1 MIQSAEH
8 TLQVH
13 YLASLNSFPSVRFPL
28 QKTPLLCV
36 GFLIGI
42 EKGARVNS

>member
-1 MIQSAEH
+1 MIERPEP

-13 YLASLNSFPSVRFPL
+13 YLASLNSFPAVRFL
-28 QKTPLLCV
+28 RQKTPLSFA

-42 EKGARVNS
+42 EKGARVHS